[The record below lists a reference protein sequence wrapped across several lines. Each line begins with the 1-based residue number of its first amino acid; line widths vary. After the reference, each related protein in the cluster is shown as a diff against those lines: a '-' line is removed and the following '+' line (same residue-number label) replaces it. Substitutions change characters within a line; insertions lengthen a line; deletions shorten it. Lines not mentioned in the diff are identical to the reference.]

1 MSSFFNKGGI
11 ILPKPSQVA
20 RTKIRN
26 LYEDGYPGAAP
37 RTERTVGPPIIS
49 VRTSASPWHPA
60 GFGYRLD
67 SSTHVDHGTGD
78 EITTETYG
86 DHEFP
91 NFYPGVPHRPGP
103 ATGLLGGGG
112 DGFGITDDGRTSVGA
127 PCPDPANADPSD
139 APWSPDD
146 CK

>member
-37 RTERTVGPPIIS
+37 RPARSAAAPIY
-49 VRTSASPWHPA
+49 A
-60 GFGYRLD
+60 
-67 SSTHVDHGTGD
+67 
-78 EITTETYG
+78 
-86 DHEFP
+86 DHEVDMTRI
-91 NFYPGVPHRPGP
+91 GIPHIDGP
-103 ATGLLGGGG
+103 ATGMP
-112 DGFGITDDGRTSVGA
+112 GA